1 MIQETLN
8 REYGQKML
16 AQYELENGTVL
27 PLDSQQSFLKMIEF
41 VTFSLLFFSSYL
53 IWLEKINKK

>member
-16 AQYELENGTVL
+16 AQYELENGTIL

-41 VTFSLLFFSSYL
+41 VTFSILFFLL
-53 IWLEKINKK
+53 I